1 MTLSVASK
9 IAYTALMS
17 TQVQMNVTSA
27 NIANAD
33 TAGYTKKTATQ
44 SSLVTAGYGSG
55 TSITGISSTVDKF
68 LLKSLLTATSQLGS
82 ASTLDSYTSQLQAL
96 FGSTSSDSGTSIA
109 NTLATFQSALSS
121 LADTPE
127 SSTLKAQAV
136 SALDAVASQLRDTST
151 SIQSLRSDADDAIS
165 DAVTNVNSV
174 LKNLGDLNSQIAS
187 ASASGQPTADLEDQR
202 NTALQQ
208 LSSYMDVSSY
218 VTGDNQLRVYT
229 SSGQSLLDTQVHKLS
244 YTSVGSVA
252 ATTALSPITVDGTDI
267 TSKITS
273 GTIGALV
280 NLRDKVLPAAQSE
293 LDNLAANLAG
303 ALNTVSNQGTAIP
316 APSSLTGAAA
326 VSSSTPLSATG
337 TVRIAVTDSGNALV
351 SYQDLD
357 LSSYATVGDLV
368 SAIDGVSG
376 VSASI
381 DSSGHVVI
389 LADASGKG
397 VAVNEMD
404 SAVGTAGDG
413 LSDWLGLND
422 IVSGTTAS
430 NFAVSASLLANP
442 SLLPSGSLDSSA
454 TLTVGAT
461 VISVGSTKI
470 VDALSDAMTGKTSF
484 GAAGNLAASKTSFS
498 EYASQIVTDVASTAS
513 TAAAAHTSKEGV
525 QSSLAASIASQ
536 SGVNL
541 DEETAK
547 LSELQNLY
555 AAATQIISTTNTM
568 FQTLLAAVQTT

>member
-17 TQVQMNVTSA
+17 TQVQINVTSA

-33 TAGYTKKTATQ
+33 TAGYTKKTANQT
-44 SSLVTAGYGSG
+44 SLVTAGYGSG
-55 TSITGISSTVDKF
+55 TSVTGISSTVDKF

-82 ASTLDSYTSQLQAL
+82 ASTLDSYANQLQTL
-96 FGSTSSDSGTSIA
+96 FGSTSSDGGTSLA

-136 SALDAVASQLRDTST
+136 SALETVASQLRDTSN

-165 DAVTNVNSV
+165 DAVTSVNGL
-174 LKNLGDLNSQIAS
+174 LKNLSDLNNQIAS
-187 ASASGQPTADLEDQR
+187 ASGAGQPTADLEDQR

-218 VTGDNQLRVYT
+218 VTGDNQMRIYT
-229 SSGQSLLDTQVHKLS
+229 SSGQPLVDTQVHKLS

-252 ATTALSPITVDGTDI
+252 ANTALSPIAVDGADV

-273 GTIGALV
+273 GSIGALV

-293 LDNLAANLAG
+293 LDNLASNLAG
-303 ALNTVSNQGTAIP
+303 ALNTVSIQGTAIP
-316 APSSLTGAAA
+316 APASLTGTAA
-326 VSSSTPLSATG
+326 VSASDPLSATG
-337 TVRIAVTDSGNALV
+337 TVRIAVTNSSNALV
-351 SYQDLD
+351 SYQDLN

-368 SAIDGVSG
+368 SAIDGISG

-389 LADASGKG
+389 SADASGNG

-404 SAVGTAGDG
+404 SAVGASSDG

-422 IVSGTTAS
+422 VVTGTTAS
-430 NFAVSASLLANP
+430 NFAVRASLLANP
-442 SLLPSGSLDSSA
+442 SLLPTGSLDSSA
-454 TLTVGAT
+454 TLSTGAT
-461 VISVGSTKI
+461 AISVGSTTI
-470 VDALSDAMTGKTSF
+470 VNALSDALTGNTSF
-484 GAAGNLAASKTSFS
+484 GAAGNLAASKTSFA
-498 EYASQIVTDVASTAS
+498 EYASQIVADVASTAS
-513 TAAAAHTSKEGV
+513 TAASAHTNKEGV

-541 DEETAK
+541 DEETAR

-568 FQTLLAAVQTT
+568 FQTLLTAVQTT